1 MLDALGIG
9 EVMLRL
15 AAPRHARLE
24 QADVLEVFPGGAEL
38 NVMATLAGLG
48 CKTAWVSKL
57 TNNPLGRRIARAA
70 RANNVDVS
78 RVVWTDEGRIGLY
91 FVEFGCGL
99 RATDSYYDR
108 QGSSI
113 NLLTPEELDW
123 EFILNTRIL
132 HLTGITVALSDN
144 CEQLVRTAIE
154 RAKAAGVTVS
164 FDVNYR
170 SKLWGVERARNT
182 LEDILPQ
189 VDILINTNADN
200 ALLFGI
206 AGDPEDAIRRTKERF
221 GVQVAVLTLKN
232 GGAIA
237 CADEVYSSQPVF
249 TPEVLDRI
257 GAGDAFTAG
266 FLYGYLQGDLPRA
279 VQIGSAMAA
288 LKHTLYGDHAPMRWE
303 EIERIMAGTEGE
315 IRR

>member
-1 MLDALGIG
+1 MLDAIGIG

-15 AAPRHARLE
+15 AAPRTARLE

-48 CKTAWVSKL
+48 LKTAWVSKL
-57 TNNPLGRRIARAA
+57 TSNPMGQRIAREA

-91 FVEFGCGL
+91 FVEFGCGI

-108 QGSSI
+108 KGSSV
-113 NLLTPEELDW
+113 NLLTPDELDW
-123 EFILNTRIL
+123 DFILNTRIL
-132 HLTGITVALSDN
+132 HLTGITVALSEN
-144 CEQLVRTAIE
+144 CERLVRTAIE

-170 SKLWGVERARNT
+170 SKLWSVERARKT
-182 LEDILPQ
+182 LEEILPQ
-189 VDILINTNADN
+189 VDVLINTSADN
-200 ALLFGI
+200 ELLFGI
-206 AGDPEDAIRRTKERF
+206 AGDPEDAIRKTQEHF
-221 GVQVAVLTLKN
+221 GVKVAVLTLKN
-232 GGAIA
+232 GGAIT

-249 TPEVLDRI
+249 THEVIDRI

-266 FLYGYLQGDLPRA
+266 FLYGILQGDVPRA
-279 VQIGSAMAA
+279 LQIGSTMAA
-288 LKHTLYGDHAPMRWE
+288 LKHTLYGDHAPMRLE
-303 EIERIMAGTEGE
+303 EVERVLAGSAAE